1 MLNQSFFND
10 TGGCFFM
17 KKYFFVLLVLFS
29 AVCGIYADS
38 DYDPFDKLAEKLL
51 DDFEDDGSTIV
62 VKVFNSDLGNNE
74 RKRISK
80 SVQFALYC
88 TNEVEIVDNV
98 EDADYVC
105 TGNIETD
112 GPNYIVSAKLVDNY
126 DGTTVAKARQ
136 KVPKNYYAEKPAK
149 VETVIIE
156 KDDDIDADDVLGA
169 VILGS
174 VIGGVFHV
182 ITEPHHHVPTPKPA
196 PVPKPRPVPAPR
208 PNRP

>member
-1 MLNQSFFND
+1 
-10 TGGCFFM
+10 M

-51 DDFEDDGSTIV
+51 DDFEDEDSTIV
-62 VKVFNSDLGNNE
+62 VKVFNSDLSNNE
-74 RKRISK
+74 RKKISK

-105 TGNIETD
+105 SGNIETD

-136 KVPKNYYAEKPAK
+136 KIPKNYYAEKPAK

>member
-1 MLNQSFFND
+1 
-10 TGGCFFM
+10 M
-17 KKYFFVLLVLFS
+17 KKYFLVLLDLFS

-51 DDFEDDGSTIV
+51 DDFEDIDCTIA

-74 RKRISK
+74 RKKISK

-88 TNEVEIVDNV
+88 TNEIEIVDDI

-149 VETVIIE
+149 VETVIVE

-182 ITEPHHHVPTPKPA
+182 ITEPHHHVPAPKPA

>member
-1 MLNQSFFND
+1 
-10 TGGCFFM
+10 M
-17 KKYFFVLLVLFS
+17 KKYFLVLLVLFS
-29 AVCGIYADS
+29 AVCGLYADS

-51 DDFEDDGSTIV
+51 DDFEDEDSTIV

-74 RKRISK
+74 RKKISK

-105 TGNIETD
+105 SGNIETD

-182 ITEPHHHVPTPKPA
+182 ITEPHHHVPVPKPA
-196 PVPKPRPVPAPR
+196 QVPKPRPVPAPR

>member
-1 MLNQSFFND
+1 
-10 TGGCFFM
+10 M
-17 KKYFFVLLVLFS
+17 KKYFLVLLVLFS
-29 AVCGIYADS
+29 AVFGLYADS

-51 DDFEDDGSTIV
+51 DDFEDDDSTIA

-74 RKRISK
+74 RKKISK

-88 TNEVEIVDNV
+88 TNEIEIVDDI

-149 VETVIIE
+149 IETVIVE

-182 ITEPHHHVPTPKPA
+182 ITEPHHHVPVPKPA

>member
-1 MLNQSFFND
+1 
-10 TGGCFFM
+10 M
-17 KKYFFVLLVLFS
+17 KKYFLVLLVLFS
-29 AVCGIYADS
+29 AVCGLYADS

-51 DDFEDDGSTIV
+51 DDFEDEDSTIV

-74 RKRISK
+74 RKKISK

-105 TGNIETD
+105 SGNIETD

-196 PVPKPRPVPAPR
+196 PVPKPHPVPAPR

>member
-1 MLNQSFFND
+1 
-10 TGGCFFM
+10 M

-51 DDFEDDGSTIV
+51 DDFEDEDSTIV
-62 VKVFNSDLGNNE
+62 VKVFNSDLSNNE
-74 RKRISK
+74 RKKISK

-105 TGNIETD
+105 SGNIETD

-136 KVPKNYYAEKPAK
+136 KIPKNYYAEKPAK
-149 VETVIIE
+149 VETVIVE

-174 VIGGVFHV
+174 VIGGVFHA
-182 ITEPHHHVPTPKPA
+182 ITEPHHHVPTPKPV

>member
-1 MLNQSFFND
+1 
-10 TGGCFFM
+10 M
-17 KKYFFVLLVLFS
+17 KKYFLVLLVLFS
-29 AVCGIYADS
+29 AVCGLYADS

-51 DDFEDDGSTIV
+51 DDFEDIDCTIA

-74 RKRISK
+74 RKKISK

-88 TNEVEIVDNV
+88 TNEIEIVDDI

-136 KVPKNYYAEKPAK
+136 KVPKNDYAEKPAK
-149 VETVIIE
+149 VETVIVE

-182 ITEPHHHVPTPKPA
+182 ITEPHHHVPVPKPA

>member
-1 MLNQSFFND
+1 
-10 TGGCFFM
+10 M

-105 TGNIETD
+105 SGNIETD

-149 VETVIIE
+149 VETVIVE

-182 ITEPHHHVPTPKPA
+182 ITEPHHHVP
-196 PVPKPRPVPAPR
+196 VPKPRPVPAPR

>member
-1 MLNQSFFND
+1 MS
-10 TGGCFFM
+10 
-17 KKYFFVLLVLFS
+17 
-29 AVCGIYADS
+29 
-38 DYDPFDKLAEKLL
+38 
-51 DDFEDDGSTIV
+51 
-62 VKVFNSDLGNNE
+62 NNE
-74 RKRISK
+74 RKKISK

-88 TNEVEIVDNV
+88 TNEIEIVDDI

-149 VETVIIE
+149 VETVIVE

>member
-1 MLNQSFFND
+1 
-10 TGGCFFM
+10 M
-17 KKYFFVLLVLFS
+17 KKYFLVLLVLFS

-51 DDFEDDGSTIV
+51 DDFEDLDSTIA

-74 RKRISK
+74 RKKISK

-88 TNEVEIVDNV
+88 TNEIEIVDDI

-136 KVPKNYYAEKPAK
+136 KVPKNYYAEKSAK
-149 VETVIIE
+149 VETVIVE

>member
-1 MLNQSFFND
+1 
-10 TGGCFFM
+10 M
-17 KKYFFVLLVLFS
+17 KKYFLVLLVLFS

-51 DDFEDDGSTIV
+51 DDFEDIDCTIA

-74 RKRISK
+74 RKKISK

-88 TNEVEIVDNV
+88 TNEIEIVDNV

-105 TGNIETD
+105 SGNIETD

-149 VETVIIE
+149 VETVIVE
-156 KDDDIDADDVLGA
+156 KDNDIDADDVLGA

-196 PVPKPRPVPAPR
+196 QVPKPRPVPAPR

>member
-1 MLNQSFFND
+1 
-10 TGGCFFM
+10 M
-17 KKYFFVLLVLFS
+17 KKYFLVLLVLFS

-51 DDFEDDGSTIV
+51 DDFEDIDCTIA
-62 VKVFNSDLGNNE
+62 VKVFNSDLSNNE
-74 RKRISK
+74 RKKISK

-105 TGNIETD
+105 SGNIETD

>member
-1 MLNQSFFND
+1 
-10 TGGCFFM
+10 M
-17 KKYFFVLLVLFS
+17 KKYFLVLLVLFS
-29 AVCGIYADS
+29 AVCGLYADS

-51 DDFEDDGSTIV
+51 DDFEDIDCTIA

-74 RKRISK
+74 RKKISK

-88 TNEVEIVDNV
+88 TNEIEIVDDI

-136 KVPKNYYAEKPAK
+136 KVPKNYYAEKPTK
-149 VETVIIE
+149 VETVIVE

>member
-1 MLNQSFFND
+1 
-10 TGGCFFM
+10 M
-17 KKYFFVLLVLFS
+17 KKYFLVLLVLFS
-29 AVCGIYADS
+29 AVCGLYADS

-51 DDFEDDGSTIV
+51 DDFEDIDCTIA

-74 RKRISK
+74 RKKISK

-88 TNEVEIVDNV
+88 TNEIEIVDNV

-105 TGNIETD
+105 SGNIETD

-149 VETVIIE
+149 VETVIVE

>member
-1 MLNQSFFND
+1 
-10 TGGCFFM
+10 M
-17 KKYFFVLLVLFS
+17 KKYFLVLLVLFS
-29 AVCGIYADS
+29 AVCGLYADS

-51 DDFEDDGSTIV
+51 DDFEDIDCTIA

-88 TNEVEIVDNV
+88 TNEIEIVDNV

-105 TGNIETD
+105 SGNIETD

-126 DGTTVAKARQ
+126 DGITVAKARQ

-149 VETVIIE
+149 VETVIVE

-182 ITEPHHHVPTPKPA
+182 ITEPHHHVPVPKPA

>member
-1 MLNQSFFND
+1 
-10 TGGCFFM
+10 M

-51 DDFEDDGSTIV
+51 DDFEDEDSTIV
-62 VKVFNSDLGNNE
+62 VKVFNSDLSNNE
-74 RKRISK
+74 RKKISK

-105 TGNIETD
+105 SGNIETD

-136 KVPKNYYAEKPAK
+136 KIPKNYYAEKPAK

-182 ITEPHHHVPTPKPA
+182 ITEPHHHVPTPKPV

>member
-1 MLNQSFFND
+1 
-10 TGGCFFM
+10 M

-51 DDFEDDGSTIV
+51 DDFEDEDSTIV
-62 VKVFNSDLGNNE
+62 VKVFNSDLSNNE
-74 RKRISK
+74 RKKISK

-105 TGNIETD
+105 SGNIETD

-149 VETVIIE
+149 VETVIVE
-156 KDDDIDADDVLGA
+156 KDNDIDGDDVLGA

-182 ITEPHHHVPTPKPA
+182 ITEPHHHVPTPKPV

>member
-1 MLNQSFFND
+1 
-10 TGGCFFM
+10 M
-17 KKYFFVLLVLFS
+17 KKYFLVLLVLFS
-29 AVCGIYADS
+29 AVCGLYADS

-51 DDFEDDGSTIV
+51 DDFEDIDCTIA

-74 RKRISK
+74 RKKISK

-88 TNEVEIVDNV
+88 TNEIEIVDDI

-149 VETVIIE
+149 VETVIVE
-156 KDDDIDADDVLGA
+156 KDDDIDADAVLGA

-182 ITEPHHHVPTPKPA
+182 ITEPHHHVPAPKPA

>member
-1 MLNQSFFND
+1 
-10 TGGCFFM
+10 M
-17 KKYFFVLLVLFS
+17 KKYFLVLLVLFS
-29 AVCGIYADS
+29 AVCGLYADS

-51 DDFEDDGSTIV
+51 DDFEDLDSTIA

-74 RKRISK
+74 RKKISK

-88 TNEVEIVDNV
+88 TNEIEIVDDI

-149 VETVIIE
+149 VATVIVE

-182 ITEPHHHVPTPKPA
+182 ITEPYHHVPAPKPA

>member
-1 MLNQSFFND
+1 
-10 TGGCFFM
+10 M
-17 KKYFFVLLVLFS
+17 KKYYFVLLVLFS

-62 VKVFNSDLGNNE
+62 VIVFNSDLGNNE

>member
-1 MLNQSFFND
+1 
-10 TGGCFFM
+10 M
-17 KKYFFVLLVLFS
+17 KKYFLVLLVLFS
-29 AVCGIYADS
+29 VVCGIYADS

-51 DDFEDDGSTIV
+51 DDFEDIDCTIA

-74 RKRISK
+74 RKKISK

-88 TNEVEIVDNV
+88 TNEIEIVDDI

-126 DGTTVAKARQ
+126 DGTTVSKARQ

-149 VETVIIE
+149 VETVIVE

-182 ITEPHHHVPTPKPA
+182 ITEPHHHVPAPKPA

>member
-1 MLNQSFFND
+1 
-10 TGGCFFM
+10 M
-17 KKYFFVLLVLFS
+17 KKYFLVLLVLFS
-29 AVCGIYADS
+29 AVCGLYADS

-51 DDFEDDGSTIV
+51 DDFEDIDCTIA

-74 RKRISK
+74 RKKISK

-88 TNEVEIVDNV
+88 TNEIEIVDDI

-149 VETVIIE
+149 VETVIVE

-182 ITEPHHHVPTPKPA
+182 ITEPHQHVPAPKPA

>member
-1 MLNQSFFND
+1 
-10 TGGCFFM
+10 M
-17 KKYFFVLLVLFS
+17 KKYFLVLLVLFS
-29 AVCGIYADS
+29 AVCGLYADS

-51 DDFEDDGSTIV
+51 DDFEDIDCTIA

-74 RKRISK
+74 RKKISK

-88 TNEVEIVDNV
+88 TNEIEIVDNV

-149 VETVIIE
+149 VETVIVE

-182 ITEPHHHVPTPKPA
+182 ITEPHHHVPAPKPA

>member
-1 MLNQSFFND
+1 
-10 TGGCFFM
+10 M
-17 KKYFFVLLVLFS
+17 KKYFLVLLVLFS

-51 DDFEDDGSTIV
+51 DDFEDDGSKIV

-105 TGNIETD
+105 SGNIETD

-196 PVPKPRPVPAPR
+196 PVPKPHPVPAPR

>member
-1 MLNQSFFND
+1 
-10 TGGCFFM
+10 M

-98 EDADYVC
+98 DDADYVC

>member
-1 MLNQSFFND
+1 MILEVD
-10 TGGCFFM
+10 FFM
-17 KKYFFVLLVLFS
+17 NKYFLVLLVLFS
-29 AVCGIYADS
+29 AVCGLYADS

-51 DDFEDDGSTIV
+51 DDFEDIDCTIA

-74 RKRISK
+74 RKKISK

-88 TNEVEIVDNV
+88 TNEIEIVDDI

-149 VETVIIE
+149 VETVIVE

-182 ITEPHHHVPTPKPA
+182 ITEPHHHVPVPKPA

>member
-1 MLNQSFFND
+1 
-10 TGGCFFM
+10 M
-17 KKYFFVLLVLFS
+17 KKYFLVLLVLFS
-29 AVCGIYADS
+29 AVCGLYADS

-51 DDFEDDGSTIV
+51 DDFEDIDCTIA

-74 RKRISK
+74 RKKISK

-88 TNEVEIVDNV
+88 TNEIEIVDDI

-126 DGTTVAKARQ
+126 DGTTVEKKKK

-149 VETVIIE
+149 VETVIVE
-156 KDDDIDADDVLGA
+156 KDNDIDADDVLGA

-182 ITEPHHHVPTPKPA
+182 ITEPHHHVPAPKPA

>member
-1 MLNQSFFND
+1 
-10 TGGCFFM
+10 M

-29 AVCGIYADS
+29 AVCGLYADS

-51 DDFEDDGSTIV
+51 DDFEDEDSTIV
-62 VKVFNSDLGNNE
+62 VKVFNSDLSNNE

-88 TNEVEIVDNV
+88 TNEIEIVDNV

-105 TGNIETD
+105 SGNIETD

-136 KVPKNYYAEKPAK
+136 KIPKNYYAEKPAK

-182 ITEPHHHVPTPKPA
+182 ITEPHHHVPTPKPV

>member
-1 MLNQSFFND
+1 
-10 TGGCFFM
+10 M
-17 KKYFFVLLVLFS
+17 KKYFLILLVLFS

-51 DDFEDDGSTIV
+51 DDFEDEDSTIV
-62 VKVFNSDLGNNE
+62 VKVFNSDLSNNE
-74 RKRISK
+74 RKKISK

-105 TGNIETD
+105 SGNIETD

-136 KVPKNYYAEKPAK
+136 KIPKNYYAEKPAK

>member
-1 MLNQSFFND
+1 MILEVVFSWKNI
-10 TGGCFFM
+10 
-17 KKYFFVLLVLFS
+17 FFVLLVLFS

>member
-1 MLNQSFFND
+1 
-10 TGGCFFM
+10 M
-17 KKYFFVLLVLFS
+17 KKYFLVLLVLFS

-51 DDFEDDGSTIV
+51 DDFEDIDCTIA
-62 VKVFNSDLGNNE
+62 VKVFNSDLRNNE
-74 RKRISK
+74 RKKISK

-88 TNEVEIVDNV
+88 TNEIEIVDDI

-149 VETVIIE
+149 VETVIVE

-182 ITEPHHHVPTPKPA
+182 ITEPHHHVPVPKPA

>member
-1 MLNQSFFND
+1 
-10 TGGCFFM
+10 M
-17 KKYFFVLLVLFS
+17 KKYFLVLLVLFS
-29 AVCGIYADS
+29 AVCGLYADS

-51 DDFEDDGSTIV
+51 DDFEDIDCTIA

-74 RKRISK
+74 RKKISK

-88 TNEVEIVDNV
+88 TNEIEIVDDI

-112 GPNYIVSAKLVDNY
+112 GPNYIVSVKLVDNY

-136 KVPKNYYAEKPAK
+136 KVPKNYYAEKTTK
-149 VETVIIE
+149 VETVIVE

-182 ITEPHHHVPTPKPA
+182 ITEPHHHVPAPKPA

>member
-1 MLNQSFFND
+1 
-10 TGGCFFM
+10 M
-17 KKYFFVLLVLFS
+17 KKYFLVLLVLFS

-51 DDFEDDGSTIV
+51 DDFEDEDSTIV

-88 TNEVEIVDNV
+88 TNEIEIVDNV

-136 KVPKNYYAEKPAK
+136 KVPKNYYTEKPTK
-149 VETVIIE
+149 IETVIVE
-156 KDDDIDADDVLGA
+156 KDNDIDADDVLGA

>member
-1 MLNQSFFND
+1 
-10 TGGCFFM
+10 M
-17 KKYFFVLLVLFS
+17 KKYFLVLLVLFS

-51 DDFEDDGSTIV
+51 DDFEDIDCTIA

-74 RKRISK
+74 RKKISK

-88 TNEVEIVDNV
+88 TNEIEIVDDI

-149 VETVIIE
+149 VETVIVE

-182 ITEPHHHVPTPKPA
+182 ITEPHHHVPTPKPV
-196 PVPKPRPVPAPR
+196 PVPKPRPVPAPC

>member
-1 MLNQSFFND
+1 
-10 TGGCFFM
+10 M
-17 KKYFFVLLVLFS
+17 KKYFLVLLVLFS

-51 DDFEDDGSTIV
+51 DDFEDEDSTIV
-62 VKVFNSDLGNNE
+62 VKVFNSDLSNNE
-74 RKRISK
+74 RKKISK

-105 TGNIETD
+105 SGNIETD

-136 KVPKNYYAEKPAK
+136 KIPKNYYAEKPAK